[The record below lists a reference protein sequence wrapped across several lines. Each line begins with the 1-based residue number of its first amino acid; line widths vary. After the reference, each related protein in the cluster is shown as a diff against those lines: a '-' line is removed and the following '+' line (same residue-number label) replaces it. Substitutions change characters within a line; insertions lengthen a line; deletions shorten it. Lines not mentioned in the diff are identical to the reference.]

1 MLPIRIIPRL
11 DIKSLNLVKGVNME
25 GLRVLGD
32 PSQFAINYYLD
43 GADEIFYQDIV
54 ASLYDRKNLIDI
66 LDKAPIWEKNPN
78 VKICC
83 KAIGA
88 KIIELQTK
96 IDDAVTILQKEG

>member
-1 MLPIRIIPRL
+1 MWNPE
-11 DIKSLNLVKGVNME
+11 DITPDNALT
-25 GLRVLGD
+25 
-32 PSQFAINYYLD
+32 I
-43 GADEIFYQDIV
+43 
-54 ASLYDRKNLIDI
+54 LIDI